1 MTPDQTIALASIL
14 AGATVGLAGVL
25 VAFFSASHDRDAARS
40 MASDERRQQRLE
52 TTYQELITYLAR
64 QREQFDAIR
73 PFLTFPG
80 QAPPPVVPLAD
91 MYRARAV
98 TIAHASPEVWGLLD
112 EFETVCRSI
121 VSADAALRG
130 IEDTE
135 RQTGR
140 AVPADVFGMT
150 GADFHKRLF
159 EDKQRLADIERRIHE
174 QIRSELGAGQR
185 TEGSGQVSR

>member
-1 MTPDQTIALASIL
+1 MTADQTIAIISFVTGASAAL
-14 AGATVGLAGVL
+14 AGTAVT
-25 VAFFSASHDRDAARS
+25 FFSTSRDREAARA
-40 MASDERRQQRLE
+40 MASEERQQQRLE
-52 TTYQELITYLAR
+52 TTYQELITHLAR

-80 QAPPPVVPLAD
+80 QTPPPPVPLAD

-98 TIAHASPEVWGLLD
+98 TIAHASPQVWGLLD
-112 EFETVCRSI
+112 EFDDACRSI

-135 RQTGR
+135 RQTGKP
-140 AVPADVFGMT
+140 VPAEVFGMT
-150 GADFHKRLF
+150 AADFHKRLF
-159 EDKQRLADIERRIHE
+159 ADKQQLADIERRIHE